1 MKNIKIITIVLAI
14 ILVTLVAFG
23 GVYLQTQNRME
34 NKVKDYTLGR
44 ELAGAR
50 VFELKIVDGEGEG
63 ETKPNPEDLTL
74 ENYETVKKTIEE
86 RLDNLGAQDYVIS
99 LNKENGTIRVELAE
113 DENTDTYAYFLT
125 ASGKVEIKEKD
136 ASTVLL
142 SDSMVKDAVYT
153 YTSDAEGMYKVYIE
167 LRLTEEGQAK
177 IEEIKNNYAILE
189 EEVSKIEEAE
199 SKKEA
204 EKKDKEEKAEG
215 TTAEEK
221 TETEPTKKIGVL
233 TIGGTELDI
242 ERIEKN
248 KVIVKVGG
256 ETANTTSINNNIAS
270 AAELTL
276 LIRSGKVPVQ
286 YEISTNRFIYSDITE
301 QQLLYFAIAVAI
313 ILLIVFVIFTISYK
327 VKGLLASVSFIAFVA
342 ILSLILRY
350 TNVLISIE
358 GIGAIL
364 VVLALNLRFNKIIL
378 DKVKTMNVINE
389 AITST
394 YKEFF
399 LKLIPV
405 IIITLVFC
413 FAGWSNLNSFGMIM
427 FWGLM
432 LIAVYNALVTKTL
445 LKLKE
450 IK

>member
-14 ILVTLVAFG
+14 VLVTLVAFG

-63 ETKPNPEDLTL
+63 EAKPNPEDLTL
-74 ENYETVKKTIEE
+74 ENYETVKTTIEE

-136 ASTVLL
+136 ADTVLL

-204 EKKDKEEKAEG
+204 EKKDKTENAEG
-215 TTAEEK
+215 TTTQEK
-221 TETEPTKKIGVL
+221 TESEPTKKIGVL
-233 TIGGTELDI
+233 RIGGTELDI

-301 QQLLYFAIAVAI
+301 QQLLYFAVALAI
-313 ILLIVFVIFTISYK
+313 ILVIVLVAFTIVYK
-327 VKGLLASVSFIAFVA
+327 VKGLLASISFIGFVA

-358 GIGAIL
+358 GIGAII
-364 VVLALNLRFNKIIL
+364 VVLALNLRFNNIIL

-389 AITST
+389 AITNT

-450 IK
+450 SK

>member
-1 MKNIKIITIVLAI
+1 MKNVKIITIVLAI
-14 ILVTLVAFG
+14 VLVTLIAFG
-23 GVYLQTQNRME
+23 GVYIQTQNRME
-34 NKVKDYTLGR
+34 NKVKEYTLGR

-63 ETKPNPEDLTL
+63 ETKPNPEDLTV
-74 ENYETVKKTIEE
+74 ENYETVKATIEE

-136 ASTVLL
+136 ANTVLL

-153 YTSDAEGMYKVYIE
+153 YTSDAEGKYKVSIE

-177 IEEIKNNYAILE
+177 IEEVKNNYAILE

-204 EKKDKEEKAEG
+204 EKKDKEEN
-215 TTAEEK
+215 AEETTTEET

-248 KVIVKVGG
+248 KVTVNVGG

-301 QQLLYFAIAVAI
+301 KQLLYFAIAVAM
-313 ILLIVFVIFTISYK
+313 ILLIILVVFIIVYK
-327 VKGLLASVSFIAFVA
+327 VKGLLASISFIGFVA

-364 VVLALNLRFNKIIL
+364 VVLALNLRFNNIIL
-378 DKVKTMNVINE
+378 DKVKTMNIINE
-389 AITST
+389 AITNT

-399 LKLIPV
+399 LKIIPV

-432 LIAVYNALVTKTL
+432 LIAVYNVLVTKTL

-450 IK
+450 SK